1 MMAQI
6 DGGTD
11 SDPQN
16 TPNSGTDRGMI
27 GVLLRYLKKYS
38 KGMKDNEKQIKKD
51 AETCILF
58 SIHINET
65 FYPLIAISPPKKHLD
80 PHFEVQPY
88 KPPTLVALA
97 M

>member
-16 TPNSGTDRGMI
+16 TPNRGTDRGMI

-38 KGMKDNEKQIKKD
+38 KGMKDNEKQIK
-51 AETCILF
+51 
-58 SIHINET
+58 NN
-65 FYPLIAISPPKKHLD
+65 
-80 PHFEVQPY
+80 Q
-88 KPPTLVALA
+88 
-97 M
+97 

>member
-1 MMAQI
+1 MSVFAIQAPKI
-6 DGGTD
+6 NQPI
-11 SDPQN
+11 SQQ
-16 TPNSGTDRGMI
+16 
-27 GVLLRYLKKYS
+27 LRHYLEI
-38 KGMKDNEKQIKKD
+38 NEKQIKKD